1 MPLPLSYPGLKCVLE
16 NLEAVK
22 RVHIIGRSPSLQKI
36 DKLIPYC
43 LENLCVDFHE
53 MTINNLLITC
63 NEDGVKFEMNWKRLS
78 RQKLETQNDKMKKL
92 VNFYICGRS
101 KTRVNK
107 LDWFYSLLPCFLAV
121 DTKFRVNTLYA
132 LLCEDFELSRS
143 FIDSRSFPLKT
154 VVTIP
159 EPSNFDSQIVKSAET
174 LILYLLID
182 RTLTVEDLKKLNNKT
197 VVLEYCS
204 SSIIDMIPLIQYH
217 VETKDDI
224 RTTFVIPSN
233 YEGVINEMLSE
244 FEQAFDEFRCD
255 LDGVNERFIPGLSK
269 FSIPINGDS
278 KIHVYAIEN
287 PDEGP
292 NKIIV
297 KPVSG
302 F

>member
-92 VNFYICGRS
+92 VKFYICGRS
-101 KTRVNK
+101 KIHVDK
-107 LDWFYSLLPCFLAV
+107 LDWVYSLLPCFLAV
-121 DTKFRVNTLYA
+121 DTKLRVNTLYA
-132 LLCEDFELSRS
+132 LLCEDFELARS
-143 FIDSRSFPLKT
+143 FIDPHSFPLKT

-159 EPSNFDSQIVKSAET
+159 ETSNFDSQIVKSAET

-182 RTLTVEDLKKLNNKT
+182 RTLTIEDLKKLNNKT
-197 VVLEYCS
+197 VVIEYCS
-204 SSIIDMIPLIQYH
+204 SSIIDMIPLIKYH
-217 VETKDDI
+217 VETKNDI
-224 RTTFVIPSN
+224 RTTFMISTHVN
-233 YEGVINEMLSE
+233 VINEKIRE
-244 FEQAFDEFRCD
+244 FELAFGEFRCD
-255 LDGVNERFIPGLSK
+255 LDGANERFIPGLSK